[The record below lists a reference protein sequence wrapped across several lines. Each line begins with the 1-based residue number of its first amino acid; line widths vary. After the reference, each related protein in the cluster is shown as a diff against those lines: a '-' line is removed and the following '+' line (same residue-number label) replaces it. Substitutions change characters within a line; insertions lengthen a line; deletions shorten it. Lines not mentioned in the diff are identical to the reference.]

1 MRVTYTFFLFLI
13 LLLSSVEVRADDLR
27 NFILNQLE
35 SKIFLSDSYLDEYL
49 YFDYFEGEYSVYN
62 KEEIRSWYDD
72 PELLEYSYEITYLDI
87 ISRSEIDDFVTV
99 SFEYGM
105 LINNNELYVLKSVG
119 ILLKTSDGFV
129 SLYDAQTADLVNARQ
144 NKSRKI

>member
-35 SKIFLSDSYLDEYL
+35 SKIFLSNSYLDEYL

-62 KEEIRSWYDD
+62 KEDIRSWYDD
-72 PELLEYSYEITYLDI
+72 PELQDSSYEITYLDI

-105 LINNNELYVLKSVG
+105 LINNNELY
-119 ILLKTSDGFV
+119 I
-129 SLYDAQTADLVNARQ
+129 
-144 NKSRKI
+144 